1 MPRQQRKI
9 VFFLGAGA
17 SFGSG
22 AYASVQH
29 GGKLR
34 IPTQSTFWNTF
45 LRFCRSNQNRRR
57 IESFLFRYF
66 RGYARVPARVQPSKR
81 RSMFTDVN
89 VEEVFTFL
97 SERARA
103 PSTTPQLRSHVTQ
116 IWSALVAE
124 LPNVFNRFEPNKE
137 TRATYRKLSR
147 NFVRS
152 RDTIVSFNYDTVF
165 EYSLPSTRRWHYEG
179 IVDRKKSIGVL
190 KPHGSINWRDS
201 DPIEITDSPDHP
213 LVVAP
218 THLKFVQ
225 SGGEETGN
233 TVGYLDHSPQVKTVW
248 RLMEREMRQAK
259 ALLFIGYSFPDAD
272 LYFSSILRSVL
283 ADRTPVVVIVNP
295 DAVAIG
301 NRLQQRFSLDRNR
314 IELHYDVRTFVEDSR
329 ENLLKRLC
337 I

>member
-1 MPRQQRKI
+1 VPKQQRKI

-17 SFGSG
+17 SYGAG

-29 GGKLR
+29 GRRLP
-34 IPTQSTFWNTF
+34 IPMQSTFWDTF

-66 RGYARVPARVQPSKR
+66 KGYARVPARMKSSKR
-81 RSMFTDVN
+81 RAMFNDVN

-103 PSTTPQLRSHVTQ
+103 PSTTPQLKSHATR
-116 IWSALVAE
+116 IWTALVAE
-124 LPNVFNRFEPNKE
+124 LPNVFSRFRPNTE
-137 TRATYRKLSR
+137 TRATYRKLSK

-165 EYSLPSTRRWHYEG
+165 EHSLPSTRRWHYEG
-179 IVDRKKSIGVL
+179 VIDQKKSIGVL

-201 DPIEITDSPDHP
+201 EPIQIADSPDRA

-225 SGGEETGN
+225 RSGGAAN
-233 TVGYLDHSPQVKTVW
+233 TAGYLDHSAQVKTVW
-248 RLMEREMRQAK
+248 HLMEREMRQAK
-259 ALLFIGYSFPDAD
+259 ALVFIGYSFPDAD
-272 LYFSSILRSVL
+272 LYFHLFCGLCSRIVKVLPRS
-283 ADRTPVVVIVNP
+283 
-295 DAVAIG
+295 
-301 NRLQQRFSLDRNR
+301 
-314 IELHYDVRTFVEDSR
+314 
-329 ENLLKRLC
+329 
-337 I
+337 